1 MPKKHTL
8 SFGCMFSLYQ
18 NTKVEHMKE
27 KTFKNFNQLI
37 DLLASRG
44 MDVSGKSKRN
54 YALKVLEKH
63 GYYNIINGY
72 NKLFLLD
79 EGKSEQFKKG
89 TTIAEINAL
98 YQFDRVLRN
107 IFFRYIL
114 EVEANVKNLVAHY
127 FSEAHGYKNYLIYT
141 NFNTELRDAESK
153 ITNVIAEIQY
163 QTSNRSGDPSIG
175 HYLKNH
181 GYVPLWVLNN
191 ILTLGTIAKFYSVM
205 MPAERQKISKHF
217 ALLED
222 ELENSLFYISA
233 VRNYCAHSNRVYC
246 FQTRSYLMNT
256 SFHESLQIPK
266 GDDGEY
272 LYGKRDLFAC
282 LIALKKLLSKND
294 FRRMKR
300 ELATGIQTLNRKLQI
315 LTEAEIRHEMGFP
328 ANWKD
333 L

>member
-1 MPKKHTL
+1 MT
-8 SFGCMFSLYQ
+8 
-18 NTKVEHMKE
+18 EKE
-27 KTFKNFNQLI
+27 FKTFEELI
-37 DLLASRG
+37 NLLAERG
-44 MDVSGKSKRN
+44 MDLNGKAKRN

-79 EGKSEQFKKG
+79 EKNSERYKKG

-127 FSEAHGYKNYLIYT
+127 FSEVHGYKNYLVYT

-153 ITNVIAEIQY
+153 ITNVIAEIHY
-163 QTSNRSGDPSIG
+163 QTANRSGDPSIA
-175 HYLKNH
+175 HYLKNY
-181 GYVPLWVLNN
+181 GYIPLWVLNN
-191 ILTLGTIAKFYSVM
+191 ILTMGTISKFYSVM
-205 MPAERQKISKHF
+205 MPTERQRVSESF
-217 ALLED
+217 AMTDD
-222 ELENSLFYISA
+222 ELENALFYISA
-233 VRNYCAHSNRVYC
+233 VRNYCAHSNRIYC
-246 FQTRSYLMNT
+246 FSTRNT
-256 SFHESLQIPK
+256 LLDTDYHVSLRIPTDK
-266 GDDGEY
+266 DGEY

-282 LIALKKLLSKND
+282 LLALKQFLSKND

-300 ELATGIQTLNRKLQI
+300 ELFAAIKTLNKKLII
-315 LTEAEIRHEMGFP
+315 LTEAEIRNEMGFP
-328 ANWKD
+328 ANWVD